1 MLYSNSENIIV
12 KSVLAIGSLSELQKM
27 HLSCETFSN
36 NDLWFSFPDEFCQ
49 DAIVGQSRIKGFKL
63 QNIFGP
69 KDVKIIDINTKSRRN
84 TFPESGIASSI
95 FFKKPISLG
104 PDIGGPS
111 EAATAAELIML
122 LEPRTD
128 SKMVWESKCHD

>member
-12 KSVLAIGSLSELQKM
+12 KLVLAIGSLSELQKM

-69 KDVKIIDINTKSRRN
+69 KDVKIKDINTKSRSN
-84 TFPESGIASSI
+84 LFSKLGIGSSI
-95 FFKKPISLG
+95 FSNVGFEMSLILLSAAG
-104 PDIGGPS
+104 VRVC
-111 EAATAAELIML
+111 EARGRPL
-122 LEPRTD
+122 
-128 SKMVWESKCHD
+128 